1 MKTLIKITT
10 ILLLMTACKTQLVEP
25 ESYFDNL
32 SGRYQNDDTAI
43 VLLLEHY
50 QTNLD
55 VIVHLDGKVFEAKG
69 KYDKVNKQVMFSGR
83 CFYPQ
88 YGEMEI
94 SFILFVDES
103 KRLSGNW
110 TMQNQFW
117 NTGSQ
122 LISFR
127 YINSLS
133 KSHDQG
139 GILI

>member
-1 MKTLIKITT
+1 MKTLIKITA

-25 ESYFDNL
+25 ESYLDNI
-32 SGRYQNDDTAI
+32 SGRYQNDETAI

-55 VIVHLDGKVFEAKG
+55 VIVHLDGKVFDAKG

-110 TMQNQFW
+110 IMQNQFW

-133 KSHDQG
+133 KHNQG
-139 GILI
+139 GIL

>member
-69 KYDKVNKQVMFSGR
+69 KYDKINKQVMFSGR

-110 TMQNQFW
+110 IMQNQFW

-139 GILI
+139 GIL